1 MKVEIGGYVE
11 EEMLGE
17 PLTFDEITE
26 MVGELIVLDNSTE
39 SHAWYKVVKVEKI
52 TCNKYE
58 EQRRLVFFDGKK
70 QRGMINEIYFDSN
83 YRNPQKAWR
92 LKHNDSTEVSDK
104 SYFEALKE
112 VYPGLTKEN
121 LLDVIDY
128 DFCPGEFFEGADD
141 IYSNCENCDG
151 ICERCWNQQAAFEYK
166 PTENIKIPDVW
177 NVPIETS
184 PDIEVLGLDI
194 RTYNIVK
201 RAGINTIDDLEK
213 KKNRLKKV
221 ISPLTYS
228 EIIDKLDMYSNNS
241 DTETAVN
248 DTESTSDDALIY
260 IDVNL
265 IDPHPDNPRKNVG
278 DVTELADSIK
288 SNGIMQN
295 LNVIPATEGRYLA
308 LIGHRRLAASK
319 AAGLEKV
326 PCKVI
331 TGLSRS
337 EQVGIMLAEN
347 MQRADLTIVEQVEG
361 IQLMLDLGDTVDTVA
376 DKTGLSKSTV
386 YRRSKIADYDME
398 TVKKSFEDGAS
409 LEDYDLLGKVKDPE
423 KRKELVKSIGTNNF
437 KWSVENAIKAEKR
450 DEQMAPYVELLD
462 FYAEKI
468 VMVDHSTMDYYK
480 GIDTDKGTPEELI
493 YADFFE
499 AGREYFYIYS
509 SWSSY
514 ISVYVKREAKEDATE
529 QVQTEEKQ
537 IVDTEEQKRTEERR
551 ERIEKLRAVFKS
563 MKEST
568 LDFIRNFKTFPAK
581 KDSEK
586 LHIIYSIMDIITE
599 AMCDDDTNGYDF
611 SDYCTLMGIEDEP
624 DDDTDV
630 FEWSLD
636 QLSDLTGEKKF
647 LAIAYMNVAWP
658 GHTPDFID
666 GVGRYREDKNAIRA
680 YELLKLCGYELSD
693 EEREIL
699 NGTHELYTK
708 END

>member
-1 MKVEIGGYVE
+1 MFK
-11 EEMLGE
+11 L
-17 PLTFDEITE
+17 
-26 MVGELIVLDNSTE
+26 
-39 SHAWYKVVKVEKI
+39 
-52 TCNKYE
+52 
-58 EQRRLVFFDGKK
+58 
-70 QRGMINEIYFDSN
+70 
-83 YRNPQKAWR
+83 
-92 LKHNDSTEVSDK
+92 
-104 SYFEALKE
+104 
-112 VYPGLTKEN
+112 
-121 LLDVIDY
+121 
-128 DFCPGEFFEGADD
+128 
-141 IYSNCENCDG
+141 
-151 ICERCWNQQAAFEYK
+151 
-166 PTENIKIPDVW
+166 
-177 NVPIETS
+177 
-184 PDIEVLGLDI
+184 
-194 RTYNIVK
+194 
-201 RAGINTIDDLEK
+201 DLEK
-213 KKNRLKKV
+213 QRNRLKVKM
-221 ISPLTYS
+221 SPSMY
-228 EIIDKLDMYSNNS
+228 DKLYNKLDVYNNNS
-241 DTETAVN
+241 DTKTTVPDTKTTVSDTKTTVSDTKTTAPN
-248 DTESTSDDALIY
+248 TKTTAPDTENTSDDALIY
-260 IDVNL
+260 IDVGL

-295 LNVIPATEGRYLA
+295 LTVIPATEGRYLA

-468 VMVDHSTMDYYK
+468 EVVDHSTMDYYK

-499 AGREYFYIYS
+499 AGREYFYMYS

-529 QVQTEEKQ
+529 QVQTEEK
-537 IVDTEEQKRTEERR
+537 KHTEERR
-551 ERIEKLRAVFKS
+551 ERIQKLIAILKR
-563 MKEST
+563 MQEST

-586 LHIIYSIMDIITE
+586 LHIIYSIMGIITE

-611 SDYCTLMGIEDEP
+611 SDYCTLMGIEDEH
-624 DDDTDV
+624 DDDADV

-647 LAIAYMNVAWP
+647 LAIAYMNVVWP
-658 GHTPDFID
+658 SHTPDFID
-666 GVGRYREDKNAIRA
+666 GVGRYREDKDVIRA

-693 EEREIL
+693 EERAVL
-699 NGTHELYTK
+699 DGTHELYTK

>member
-1 MKVEIGGYVE
+1 M
-11 EEMLGE
+11 
-17 PLTFDEITE
+17 
-26 MVGELIVLDNSTE
+26 S
-39 SHAWYKVVKVEKI
+39 
-52 TCNKYE
+52 
-58 EQRRLVFFDGKK
+58 
-70 QRGMINEIYFDSN
+70 
-83 YRNPQKAWR
+83 
-92 LKHNDSTEVSDK
+92 K

-112 VYPGLTKEN
+112 IYPGITKEN

-141 IYSNCENCDG
+141 MYSNGENCDG
-151 ICERCWNQQAAFEYK
+151 DCERCWNQQAAFEYK
-166 PTENIKIPDVW
+166 PTENIKIPDAW
-177 NVPIETS
+177 KASSENEDGEQKTTS
-184 PDIEVLGLDI
+184 PDIEVLGI
-194 RTYNIVK
+194 TPSTYDFLKRHGVK
-201 RAGINTIDDLEK
+201 TLDDLEK
-213 KKNRLKKV
+213 QRNRLKVKM
-221 ISPLTYS
+221 SPSMY
-228 EIIDKLDMYSNNS
+228 DKLYNKLDVYNNNS
-241 DTETAVN
+241 DTKTTAP
-248 DTESTSDDALIY
+248 DTENTSDDALIY

-295 LNVIPATEGRYLA
+295 LTVIPSENGRYLA

-326 PCKVI
+326 PCKII

-376 DKTGLSKSTV
+376 GKTGLSKSTV
-386 YRRSKIADYDME
+386 YRRSKIAAYGTE
-398 TVKKSFEDGAS
+398 TVTKSFEKGAT
-409 LEDYDLLGKVKDPE
+409 LEDYELLDKVKDPE

-437 KWSVENAIKAEKR
+437 KWSVENTLKAEKR

-468 VMVDHSTMDYYK
+468 VMVDHSTMDYYR
-480 GIDTDKGTPEELI
+480 GINIESGTPEELI

-499 AGREYFYIYS
+499 AGREYFYTYS
-509 SWSSY
+509 SWSNY
-514 ISVYVKREAKEDATE
+514 ISVYVKKEAE
-529 QVQTEEKQ
+529 QVQDDEKPIADTEKQ
-537 IVDTEEQKRTEERR
+537 KLIEERR
-551 ERIEKLRAVFKS
+551 ERIEKLIAIFKR
-563 MKEST
+563 MHEST

-599 AMCDDDTNGYDF
+599 AMCDDDTNNYGF
-611 SDYCTLMGIEDEP
+611 GDYCELMGIEDEP
-624 DDDTDV
+624 DDDADV

-636 QLSDLTGEKKF
+636 QLSDLTGEKK
-647 LAIAYMNVAWP
+647 LLIIAYMNLTWP
-658 GHTPDFID
+658 AHTPDFID
-666 GVGRYREDKNAIRA
+666 SAGRYREDKDAIRA

-693 EEREIL
+693 EERAVL
-699 NGTHELYTK
+699 DGTHELYTK